1 MKPILNKDGDIHFSD
16 YPDFKPNLSPEQIFR
31 MGSFGGTYWRPI
43 YSSVTEKKYKNEHLK
58 FPKSWWKDINENLL
72 TTEYSI
78 YDKTVN
84 KYNVKVGLTLEDWE
98 SYEWIK
104 KYDPYGWVQWYCNFY
119 NGRRGK
125 NVKEIDYDKYQISR
139 WEKLA
144 GKRGRFRNSLI
155 TYILN
160 KNTKYDD
167 YTVSPKIRQ
176 TLQHWGYILTKKDF
190 IYEKNRRK
198 RKTKRKK

>member
-1 MKPILNKDGDIHFSD
+1 MET
-16 YPDFKPNLSPEQIFR
+16 YIF
-31 MGSFGGTYWRPI
+31 FCYK
-43 YSSVTEKKYKNEHLK
+43 KKYKNEHLK